1 MVRRRY
7 NGSFTVEA
15 AFVLPLILFII
26 FAFLYLG
33 FDLHDRVCIRT
44 IIDKYAIRGQD
55 DLRLFEAKEI
65 EMRVEQQIKEEASHK
80 LCITRLENIKIHV
93 GILTIHI
100 EYSEHRRLN
109 MPGIQ
114 MLLGSETRSREED
127 VIIYD
132 PMKSIRSLGGLSK
145 DDSGV

>member
-1 MVRRRY
+1 MVRQRY

-33 FDLHDRVCIRT
+33 FDLHDNVCIRT
-44 IIDKYAIRGQD
+44 ILDKYAIRAQD
-55 DLRLFEAKEI
+55 DLRMLGEKKI
-65 EMRVEQQIKEEASHK
+65 EKRLEQQIQEEANKK
-80 LCITRLENIKIHV
+80 LCITRLENVKVEV

-100 EYSEHRRLN
+100 QYSECRKLN
-109 MPGIQ
+109 LPGVET
-114 MLLGSETRSREED
+114 LLGSEIQSREET
-127 VIIYD
+127 ILIYD
-132 PMKSIRSLGGLSK
+132 PMKSIRSLGGLSN

>member
-1 MVRRRY
+1 MVRLRY

-26 FAFLYLG
+26 FAFIYLG
-33 FDLHDRVCIRT
+33 FDLHDRVCIQT
-44 IIDKYAIRGQD
+44 IIDKYATRGQD
-55 DLRLFEAKEI
+55 DLRLFEAKEV
-65 EMRVEQQIKEEASHK
+65 ETRLEQQIKEEANHK
-80 LCITRLENIKIHV
+80 LCITRVENLNIDA

-100 EYSEHRRLN
+100 EYSEHRKLN
-109 MPGIQ
+109 LQGIQ
-114 MLLGSETRSREED
+114 ILLGSETQSREKD
-127 VIIYD
+127 IIIYD